1 MREPRG
7 PVRIDDMARGFL
19 TPAPHLRRLGAHVA
33 FLSCAL
39 VLSATGCREGAPD
52 TSEAEDEG
60 GSVTVRLL
68 ENPSDVPA
76 FSVTDLDGKTI
87 SSTDLRGKVVL
98 VNFWATWCGPC
109 RAEIPDLVA
118 LQDKYR
124 DQLVILGISED
135 ETGEDVV
142 RRFATKYQINY
153 TVAMATPE
161 IRGAFPNVMALPTT
175 FVLDRDGKMAQ
186 KNVGMLNA
194 RETEA
199 GTRVLAGLKTNA
211 QIVRWDGKEKVL
223 GLDNASQVTGIPG
236 IDLTSLSAE
245 RRTEALLALN
255 EEECNC
261 GCHLTVARCRVDDP
275 TCSVSLPQAKEIV
288 KKLSAAR

>member
-1 MREPRG
+1 MPR
-7 PVRIDDMARGFL
+7 VFL
-19 TPAPHLRRLGAHVA
+19 KPASRMRRLSSHVA
-33 FLSCAL
+33 FLGCAL
-39 VLSATGCREGAPD
+39 ALTAAGCGDASTGV
-52 TSEAEDEG
+52 SEPEDESG
-60 GSVTVRLL
+60 GPVTVRLL

-87 SSTDLRGKVVL
+87 SSAELRGKIVM

-135 ETGEDVV
+135 ETGVEPV
-142 RRFATKYQINY
+142 RQFAAKYKMNY

-161 IRGAFPNVMALPTT
+161 IRAAFPNVMALPTT
-175 FVLDRDGKMAQ
+175 FVLDRDGRLAQ
-186 KNVGMLNA
+186 KSVGMLNP

-199 GTRVLAGLKTNA
+199 GMRVLAGMQTNA

-223 GLDNASQVTGIPG
+223 GLANAAQVTGIPG
-236 IDLTSLSAE
+236 LDLSSMTPE
-245 RRTEALLALN
+245 RKTEALLALN

-261 GCHLTVARCRVDDP
+261 GCRLTVARCRVDDP
-275 TCSVSLPQAKEIV
+275 SCTVSLPQAKAIV
-288 KKLSAAR
+288 EKLVAKK

>member
-1 MREPRG
+1 
-7 PVRIDDMARGFL
+7 MALVFSIA
-19 TPAPHLRRLGAHVA
+19 PAGLRRFGAQIV
-33 FLSCAL
+33 FLSSVMAFA
-39 VLSATGCREGAPD
+39 ATGCGPASTD
-52 TSEAEDEG
+52 VADAEDETG
-60 GSVTVRLL
+60 DPVAVRIL
-68 ENPSDVPA
+68 ENPSDVPP
-76 FSVTDLDGKTI
+76 FTVTDLDGKSI
-87 SSTDLRGKVVL
+87 SSKDLRGKVVL

-135 ETGEDVV
+135 ETGEEPV
-142 RRFATKYQINY
+142 RKFAAKYNINY

-161 IRGAFPNVMALPTT
+161 IRAAFPNVMALPTT
-175 FVLDRDGKMAQ
+175 YVLDRDGKLAQ

-199 GTRVLAGLKTNA
+199 GMRVLAGMKTNA
-211 QIVRWDGKEKVL
+211 QIVRWDGKERVL
-223 GLDNASQVTGIPG
+223 GVDNLAQLTGVPG
-236 IDLTSLSAE
+236 VDLTSLSPE
-245 RRTEALLALN
+245 RKTEALVALN

-275 TCSVSLPQAKEIV
+275 TCSVSLPQAKAIV
-288 KKLSAAR
+288 EKMVARK